1 MSAFVFRLFK
11 ENLFANSPPFYRVIS
26 QNITSLSNG
35 HSSKFTALKLVSRV
49 WKQGAVML
57 RLINTCSHIC
67 KTFHETLKIMIL
79 SHRCRRC
86 SKFVGRK
93 DFSSKT
99 LILRRMPDAT
109 CMTQLISK
117 LKLFSMC
124 WDLILYMVLIIQTV
138 SKPKAEKAVSWCLS
152 AVNS

>member
-1 MSAFVFRLFK
+1 MSAFVFGLFK
-11 ENLFANSPPFYRVIS
+11 ENLLATLPPFYRVIS
-26 QNITSLSNG
+26 QNITALSDG
-35 HSSKFTALKLVSRV
+35 QSSKFTSLKLVLRV

-57 RLINTCSHIC
+57 RVINTCSHIC
-67 KTFHETLKIMIL
+67 NTFHETLNVIIL
-79 SHRCRRC
+79 SHRYRRC
-86 SKFVGRK
+86 SKFMGRK

-99 LILRRMPDAT
+99 LILTHLPNAT

-124 WDLILYMVLIIQTV
+124 WDLILYTVLIIQTI

-152 AVNS
+152 AVN

>member
-11 ENLFANSPPFYRVIS
+11 ENLLANSPPFYRVIS

-35 HSSKFTALKLVSRV
+35 HSSKFTALRLVSRV
-49 WKQGAVML
+49 WKQGVVML
-57 RLINTCSHIC
+57 RVINTCSHIC
-67 KTFHETLKIMIL
+67 NTFHETLNIMIL
-79 SHRCRRC
+79 SHRYRWC

-93 DFSSKT
+93 YFSSKT
-99 LILRRMPDAT
+99 LIRVPNAT

-138 SKPKAEKAVSWCLS
+138 SKPKAEKAVSWCLP